1 MTNFVVNICVSQCL
15 QPVMVSI
22 VNTMGLAMFFFYNFP
37 SQRFDRRATYLWQ
50 SNCLIVEMTLDI
62 WGGEWCI
69 CAANANASHISILTK
84 QAVKLELQGRGRDH
98 LIWRWICNL
107 PPPPPLHLLRPPQ
120 CFCRDYRIYI
130 FQ

>member
-1 MTNFVVNICVSQCL
+1 MIIQVAPPDDQLCRQYMCQPMFATSYGLNSQYHGSGN
-15 QPVMVSI
+15 V
-22 VNTMGLAMFFFYNFP
+22 FFYNFP

-107 PPPPPLHLLRPPQ
+107 APPPPPPSAMLLQRL
-120 CFCRDYRIYI
+120 
-130 FQ
+130 